1 MFKALNIPLT
11 IGFFLL
17 CFWTIALLFSYS
29 RPASPAKPAAG
40 TGVRWLLR
48 CVCLLFLATYLY
60 QATWQLAGFGRP
72 AFMDFM
78 RKYSRRP
85 VNPAKEMASLY
96 DKLECIILPMYYT
109 QPIEFAK
116 VMRSA
121 IVLNGSFYN
130 AERMVFQYLENA
142 YITEE

>member
-1 MFKALNIPLT
+1 MLKALNIPLT

-17 CFWTIALLFSYS
+17 CFWTIALLFYYS

-40 TGVRWLLR
+40 TGVRRLLR
-48 CVCLLFLATYLY
+48 CVCLLFLVTYLY

-85 VNPAKEMASLY
+85 VNPAKEMARGS
-96 DKLECIILPMYYT
+96 ILDRNGV
-109 QPIEFAK
+109 ELA
-116 VMRSA
+116 VNARSDNLLRRYPSWPELLPSHRLRGPD
-121 IVLNGSFYN
+121 VWSVGTGSC
-130 AERMVFQYLENA
+130 
-142 YITEE
+142 